1 MVQST
6 APNGYFEFSQYT
18 EGTIHLSFTVVN
30 ESGLSS
36 PVNMQ
41 LSVGAAERLAVGL
54 HTALCRYREHQLNK
68 LVAIDETLQ
77 ETRRKDA
84 LVRTA
89 MLEALQLVADTESG
103 WMSDKCRELVT
114 TALEKATGND

>member
-6 APNGYFEFSQYT
+6 APNGYFEFSQHT

-68 LVAIDETLQ
+68 LVVIDETLQ

>member
-1 MVQST
+1 MVRST

-18 EGTIHLSFTVVN
+18 EGTVHLSFTVAD
-30 ESGLSS
+30 EFGLYK

-41 LSVGAAERLAVGL
+41 LSIGAAEKLAAGVL
-54 HTALCRYREHQLNK
+54 ESLCRYREHQCNK
-68 LVAIDETLQ
+68 LVAIDDALQ

-84 LVRTA
+84 AVRTA
-89 MLEALQLVADTESG
+89 MVEALQLVADTESG

-114 TALEKATGND
+114 TALEKAIDNA

>member
-6 APNGYFEFSQYT
+6 APNGYFEFSQHT
-18 EGTIHLSFTVVN
+18 DGTIHLSFTVVN

-41 LSVGAAERLAVGL
+41 LSVGAAERLAEGL
-54 HTALCRYREHQLNK
+54 HTSLCRYREHQLNK
-68 LVAIDETLQ
+68 LVVIDEALQ

-84 LVRTA
+84 AVRTA